1 MDYTKGE
8 GHQDST
14 NTQPSE
20 KGHEKSHHSDAVKES
35 AMGYDIEHVGRAVEH
50 LTNKVADLTEA
61 TTESVKDEKEN
72 TMGDIAGLLALMQ
85 GNKGM
90 DLPGL
95 LALCKEKGYDRGW
108 GGEGMFL
115 FVFLILFLFAGG
127 GWGNLGRNQQA
138 DFQAMAGN
146 NCQSIIGLHDR
157 ISAAQAVSTQGFQSL
172 QTWLCESIANVT
184 NSIRNQGD
192 RAVDASRNV
201 GDTVRDC
208 CCKLEAALATL
219 NCKVDG
225 VSRDIRESTG
235 LINAKIELEAL
246 KAENARAAMECRIVQ
261 QQKDCCCEMNQRF
274 DRLECTLKTSR
285 LEEENARL
293 ARENEAMRDSI
304 RGDRIADAAV
314 QRMQSFVINHYT
326 PTRPTSSTPT
336 TGGNA

>member
-1 MDYTKGE
+1 MTYDLEHLGRQVDKLSDAIEENTNEKGE
-8 GHQDST
+8 
-14 NTQPSE
+14 NN
-20 KGHEKSHHSDAVKES
+20 
-35 AMGYDIEHVGRAVEH
+35 M
-50 LTNKVADLTEA
+50 N
-61 TTESVKDEKEN
+61 
-72 TMGDIAGLLALMQ
+72 DIAGLLALMQ

-115 FVFLILFLFAGG
+115 FVFLILFLFAGN
-127 GWGNLGRNQQA
+127 GWNGLNRNQQQ
-138 DFQAMAGN
+138 DFAAMAGN

-157 ISAAQAVSTQGFQSL
+157 ISAAQAVSTNGFTQL

-192 RAVDASRNV
+192 RAVDATRNV

-208 CCKLEAALATL
+208 CCKLEASLALL

-225 VSRDIRESTG
+225 VSRDIRESSG

-246 KAENARAAMECRIVQ
+246 KQENARAAMECRILQ
-261 QQKDCCCEMNQRF
+261 SQKDCCCEMNQRF
-274 DRLECTLKTSR
+274 DRLECTINTNR
-285 LEEENARL
+285 LADENARL
-293 ARENEAMRDSI
+293 TRENEALKDTI

-314 QRMQSFVINHYT
+314 QRLENFAIQHYKVT
-326 PTRPTSSTPT
+326 NVPSGAP
-336 TGGNA
+336 A

>member
-1 MDYTKGE
+1 
-8 GHQDST
+8 
-14 NTQPSE
+14 
-20 KGHEKSHHSDAVKES
+20 
-35 AMGYDIEHVGRAVEH
+35 MGYDIENVGRAVEH
-50 LTNKVADLTEA
+50 LTHKVADLTEA
-61 TTESVKDEKEN
+61 TTDNTKEEKEN
-72 TMGDIAGLLALMQ
+72 AMGDIAGLLALMQ

-127 GWGNLGRNQQA
+127 GWGNLSRNNQEA
-138 DFQAMAGN
+138 FAAMAGN
-146 NCQSIIGLHDR
+146 NCQDIIGLHDR
-157 ISAAQAVSTQGFQSL
+157 IADARSVSQLGFQSL

-184 NSIRNQGD
+184 NSVRNQGD
-192 RAVDASRNV
+192 RTVDATRNV

-225 VSRDIRESTG
+225 VSRDIRESSG

-246 KAENARAAMECRIVQ
+246 KAENARAAMECRIIQ
-261 QQKDCCCEMNQRF
+261 NQKDCCCEMNQRF
-274 DRLECTLKTSR
+274 DRLECTIQTNR
-285 LEEENARL
+285 LADENARL
-293 ARENEAMRDSI
+293 TRENDALKDTM

-314 QRMQSFVINHYT
+314 KRIESFVINHYT
-326 PTRPTSSTPT
+326 PNR
-336 TGGNA
+336 NA

>member
-1 MDYTKGE
+1 
-8 GHQDST
+8 
-14 NTQPSE
+14 
-20 KGHEKSHHSDAVKES
+20 
-35 AMGYDIEHVGRAVEH
+35 MGYDIEHVGKAVEN

-61 TTESVKDEKEN
+61 TTEKTKEEKETAMN
-72 TMGDIAGLLALMQ
+72 DIAGLLALMQ

-95 LALCKEKGYDRGW
+95 LALCKEKGYDRTF
-108 GGEGMFL
+108 GGEGMFM
-115 FVFLILFLFAGG
+115 FVFLLFFLVAGG
-127 GWGNLGRNQQA
+127 GWDNLGRNNQEA
-138 DFQAMAGN
+138 FANMAGN

-225 VSRDIRESTG
+225 ISRDIRESAG
-235 LINAKIELEAL
+235 LLNAKIELEAL
-246 KAENARAAMECRIVQ
+246 KAENARAAMECRITQ

-274 DRLECTLKTSR
+274 DRLECTLQTNR
-285 LEEENARL
+285 LADENARL
-293 ARENEAMRDSI
+293 QRENDAMRDTI
-304 RGDRIADAAV
+304 RGDRIAEATI
-314 QRMQSFVINHYT
+314 QRLQNFAINHYT
-326 PTRPTSSTPT
+326 PTR
-336 TGGNA
+336 TGATAPAQNG